1 MPAQSSQRDVS
12 PAIERR
18 IVGLHL
24 WAVREGLRGAPFAEL
39 LEEFCRRLS
48 AGGVPLLRVFAGVRT
63 LHPQW
68 AGYVYMWRRDRDGV
82 ESVWRERGEA
92 YERDLR
98 DSPFGPLIRA
108 ARESPHLRGQP
119 MRLRWRL
126 GEAKTQQDFW
136 YIKELMEAGATDYIV
151 ELVPWGRVRDA
162 FPESGIGFSFATD
175 DPAGFAEEHLQL
187 IEAVLPAVSLAIMAD
202 AEYTIAAGLLGAYL
216 GADAGRRVHAGLVG
230 RGSVES
236 IQAVLWYAD
245 IRGFTAIAD
254 AAPELLIDLLDQ
266 VFDVLTQS
274 LRTHG
279 AQVLKF
285 LGDGM
290 LASFPVDHSNC
301 ADTCRMALDAAG
313 EAMHGIDALNIARAA
328 QGKPVAPVDLALH
341 LGEVFYGNV
350 GAVDRLDFT
359 VIGPAVN
366 EVARI
371 EALCEPLNRNVLVS
385 AELAAASGASGE
397 RLRPLGY
404 HTLRG
409 VREAQE
415 IYELVIDPDSH

>member
-18 IVGLHL
+18 IVELHL

-98 DSPFGPLIRA
+98 DSPFSPLIRA

-126 GEAKTQQDFW
+126 GEAETQQDFW
-136 YIKELMEAGATDYIV
+136 YIKELTEAGATDYIV

-175 DPAGFAEEHLQL
+175 DPAGFAEEHLPL

-216 GADAGRRVHAGLVG
+216 GADAGRRVHAGLVE

-236 IQAVLWYAD
+236 MHAVLWYAD
-245 IRGFTAIAD
+245 VRGFTAIAD
-254 AAPELLIDLLDQ
+254 TTPGPAVIDLLDDT
-266 VFDVLTQS
+266 FEALTAA
-274 LRTHG
+274 LRPRG
-279 AQVLKF
+279 GQVLKF

-290 LASFPVDHSNC
+290 LATFAFLQSTRE
-301 ADTCRMALDAAG
+301 AICRQAIDAAV
-313 EAMHGIDALNIARAA
+313 EAMRELDRVNAARSQA
-328 QGKPVAPVDLALH
+328 GKPVAAVDLALH
-341 LGEVFYGNV
+341 LGDVLYGNV
-350 GAVDRLDFT
+350 GAIDRVDFT

-366 EVARI
+366 EVSRI
-371 EALCEPLNRNVLVS
+371 ETLCEPLGRKVLVS
-385 AELAAASGASGE
+385 AAFAAALGE
-397 RLRPLGY
+397 GSQLEPLGA
-404 HTLRG
+404 HMLRG
-409 VREAQE
+409 LRQPSE
-415 IYELVIDPDSH
+415 IFALRL

>member
-1 MPAQSSQRDVS
+1 MPAQSSPRDVS
-12 PAIERR
+12 PAIVE
-18 IVGLHL
+18 LHL

-48 AGGVPLLRVFAGVRT
+48 AGGVPLLRVFAGMRT

-82 ESVWRERGEA
+82 GSVWRERGEA
-92 YERDLR
+92 YKRDLR

-126 GEAKTQQDFW
+126 GEAETQQDSW
-136 YIKELMEAGATDYIV
+136 YIKELLEAGATDYIV

-254 AAPELLIDLLDQ
+254 TTSGPAVIDLLDDI
-266 VFDVLTQS
+266 FEALTMA
-274 LRTHG
+274 LRPRG
-279 AQVLKF
+279 GQVLKF

-290 LASFPVDHSNC
+290 LATFAFCQSTRE
-301 ADTCRMALDAAG
+301 AICRQAINAAV
-313 EAMHGIDALNIARAA
+313 EAMHALDRVNAAR
-328 QGKPVAPVDLALH
+328 
-341 LGEVFYGNV
+341 
-350 GAVDRLDFT
+350 
-359 VIGPAVN
+359 
-366 EVARI
+366 
-371 EALCEPLNRNVLVS
+371 S
-385 AELAAASGASGE
+385 
-397 RLRPLGY
+397 
-404 HTLRG
+404 
-409 VREAQE
+409 
-415 IYELVIDPDSH
+415 